1 MTTVIKQQDFID
13 SIYEGLQYISYYHPL
28 DFLEALKKAYE
39 REQNQPAKDAI
50 AQILVNSKMCAM
62 GHRPLCQDTGIV
74 TAFVEIGMDVR
85 FEGDMTVQEMVD
97 EGPAGHTAIRTTR

>member
-13 SIYEGLQYISYYHPL
+13 SVYEGLQYISYYHPM

-50 AQILVNSKMCAM
+50 AQILVNSKQVTEYKRDILLTQLACL
-62 GHRPLCQDTGIV
+62 GPEVGNGRCEVKVYIVYHNIPLLL
-74 TAFVEIGMDVR
+74 AE
-85 FEGDMTVQEMVD
+85 
-97 EGPAGHTAIRTTR
+97 